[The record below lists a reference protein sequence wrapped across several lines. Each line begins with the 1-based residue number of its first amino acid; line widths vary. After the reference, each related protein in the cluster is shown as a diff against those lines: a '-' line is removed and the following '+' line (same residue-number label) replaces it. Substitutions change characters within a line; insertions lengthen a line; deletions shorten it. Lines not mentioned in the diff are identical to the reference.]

1 MTTTPRQAMHE
12 DLSRD
17 DAVTPSS
24 NRALGCVFAGVLGLV
39 ALWPLL
45 RGGPVRTWALA
56 LAGAFLVVA
65 WVRPALLGPLNR
77 VWTRLGLLL
86 HAVVSP
92 LVMGVVFYGVVAPM
106 GLCMRLLGKDPLRR
120 RLDPAAASYW
130 IERRPP
136 GPAPDTMRQQ
146 F

>member
-1 MTTTPRQAMHE
+1 MHE

-17 DAVTPSS
+17 EAVTPSS
-24 NRALGCVFAGVLGLV
+24 NRALGCVFAAALGLFG
-39 ALWPLL
+39 LWPIV
-45 RGGPVRTWALA
+45 RGAPVRPWALA
-56 LAGAFLVVA
+56 LAAAFLVVA
-65 WVRPALLGPLNR
+65 WLRPALLGPLNR

-106 GLCMRLLGKDPLRR
+106 GLGMRLLGKDPLRR
-120 RLDPAAASYW
+120 RLDPSAASYW